1 MPALVFSAFLPG
13 RGAMPVFICALPN
26 SKRAGRIPSLISDD
40 PVAIEEFARKWDKPG
55 YGVFRCVSKLKPGAC
70 RRSLETIGEID
81 GLYVDIDAKD
91 VVEGIADVSKRL
103 ADLSLPPS
111 ELRNSGH
118 GLHVIWR
125 FKEAVSADDAGATV
139 QASELLKRLTAYLCG
154 DMAVAH
160 PAALLREPGT
170 HNSKNDE
177 WLEVICSMRTNRRYD
192 LFEIADWLD
201 DVEGRTLFTQRE
213 AGNGHDKSAVRDVFE
228 HKPRIDVEARLA
240 AMKFEGAGERSIH
253 QTQLSVTAS
262 LLRDGVALE
271 ETTRTVLTATRAAVA
286 DDPRA
291 ADWNW
296 RREELT
302 ILRMGVDFV
311 AKHPELVVLLPDK
324 WRQPFEAALAAGR
337 RVDVGLNPGGFYVRG
352 WKTAGA
358 GNAEPNSDSKVDD
371 SAKERRGTHIILK
384 PFVPIDART
393 LPARQWL
400 YGRHYQR
407 RVISA
412 TVAPGGT
419 GKTSLVMVE
428 AVAMATCRNL
438 LGEQPEERCRV
449 WLHNGEDSRDE
460 LNRRVVAICQHYK
473 IPQEEL
479 QGWLFLTS
487 GTEMGLKV
495 ANGYSDLKVDTALV
509 KDMTQVVASNSI
521 DVVML
526 DPLVTL
532 HSVNESDN
540 GKMDAVIRIFTKL
553 ADACDCSVDISH
565 HTRKLAA
572 GSFDHTVDDT
582 RGASSVR
589 DAVRALRIL
598 NVMSQNDGENLGL
611 DEFERL
617 SYFRVDRGKAN
628 AVAPASVATW
638 RKFESVELAN
648 GDDVGVVTPWNMPTK
663 SSPEEQS
670 RDERLFLQLLDQFTR
685 AEREVNNIKHRNYA
699 PKVFAKEAMA
709 KAAKISV
716 RRLEEAMHRLFTSGQ
731 IRSERT
737 GRPDRHTSR
746 IVLDRK

>member
-1 MPALVFSAFLPG
+1 MPI
-13 RGAMPVFICALPN
+13 FICALPN
-26 SKRAGRIPSLISDD
+26 RKKAGRIPELISDD
-40 PVAIEEFARKWDKPG
+40 AAAIEQFARKWDRPG
-55 YGVFRCVSKLKPGAC
+55 YGVFRCISKLKPGAS

-81 GLYVDIDAKD
+81 GLYVDLDAKD
-91 VVEGIADVSKRL
+91 LIETMDEVAKRL
-103 ADLSLPPS
+103 ACLPLPPS

-118 GLHVIWR
+118 GCHPVWL
-125 FKEAVSADDAGATV
+125 FKESVSTDDASAAV
-139 QASELLKRLTAYLCG
+139 QAMELLKRLTAFLCG

-177 WLEVICSMRTNRRYD
+177 WFEVTYATRTDRRYD

-201 DVEGRTLFTQRE
+201 DVEGRRLFTRRA
-213 AGNGHDKSAVRDVFE
+213 AGNGHDKSAPAGLGE
-228 HKPRIDVEARLA
+228 HKARIDVDARLA
-240 AMKFEGAGERSIH
+240 AMKFQGPGEHSIH

-262 LLRDGVALE
+262 MLRDGVALE
-271 ETTRTVLTATRAAVA
+271 EIVGIVLAATRAAVA
-286 DDPRA
+286 GNPQA

-337 RVDVGLNPGGFYVRG
+337 RPDIGLNPSGFYLRG
-352 WKTAGA
+352 WKSAGTDE
-358 GNAEPNSDSKVDD
+358 AEPAKPNSNSKADD
-371 SAKERRGTHIILK
+371 GAKERRGAHIILK
-384 PFVPIDART
+384 PFVPIDPRT

-428 AVAMATCRNL
+428 AVALATCRNL

-479 QGWLFLTS
+479 QDWLFLTS
-487 GTEMGLKV
+487 GAEMGLKV

-509 KDMTQVVASNSI
+509 KEMTQVVADNNI

-553 ADACDCSVDISH
+553 ADACDCSIDISH

-572 GSFDHTVDDT
+572 GAFDHTVDDT

-589 DAVRALRIL
+589 DAVRCLRIL
-598 NVMSQNDGENLGL
+598 NIMSTADADNLGL

-617 SYFRVDRGKAN
+617 SYFRIDRGKAN
-628 AVAPASVATW
+628 AAAPASVVTW

-663 SSPEEQS
+663 NSPEEQG
-670 RDERLFLQLLDQFTR
+670 RDERLFLQLLDQFAA
-685 AEREVNNIKHRNYA
+685 AEREVNNIKHKNYA
-699 PKVFAKEAMA
+699 PKLFAKEAMA
-709 KAAKISV
+709 KAAKVSM
-716 RRLEEAMHRLFTSGQ
+716 RRLEEAMHRLFTAGR
-731 IRSERT
+731 IRIEKA
-737 GRPDRHTSR
+737 GRSDRQTSR
-746 IVLDRK
+746 IVREMK